1 MAGTCKAVKISS
13 PALPPSVGSLLH
25 ATGAC
30 TPCPEFWQPEG
41 CGEGEA
47 AKAPDASSLFRPPP
61 GLEGIQAEAVCADV
75 NEGLQRPVGSSL
87 HGTGMCKPCAWYWKP
102 QGCSNGA
109 ECKHCHMC
117 PKDEVKARSRRKLK
131 KAGNDA
137 ELSTTG
143 ALGSALHGTGLCKPC
158 AWFWKPGG
166 CKNGDECKHCHLCPE
181 GEIKA
186 RKMAN
191 KAAAKIAVCQRRK
204 INLAKVRPGPR
215 RSYATFSSEVSSLA
229 SGTTL
234 EPDDDS
240 ESLSHD
246 EEQPRPLKLQE
257 ELDFGQ
263 TPAHTAMG
271 FSAMQLQRCLQMQ
284 WTIHHQQMELEMMRQ
299 QIVPLLDAL
308 QTKKQA
314 RSV

>member
-166 CKNGDECKHCHLCPE
+166 CKNGDEHERWP
-181 GEIKA
+181 IK
-186 RKMAN
+186 
-191 KAAAKIAVCQRRK
+191 
-204 INLAKVRPGPR
+204 L
-215 RSYATFSSEVSSLA
+215 
-229 SGTTL
+229 
-234 EPDDDS
+234 
-240 ESLSHD
+240 
-246 EEQPRPLKLQE
+246 PL
-257 ELDFGQ
+257 
-263 TPAHTAMG
+263 
-271 FSAMQLQRCLQMQ
+271 R
-284 WTIHHQQMELEMMRQ
+284 
-299 QIVPLLDAL
+299 
-308 QTKKQA
+308 
-314 RSV
+314 